1 MNDFF
6 DLFPDLPW
14 PRYPRRAI
22 TEQVRQI
29 RRGTD
34 EARERFNRA
43 VVERQVRAASV
54 RSFADAGREW
64 RISTA
69 GGVAP
74 KWRGDGREIYYLDRD
89 SRLMA
94 VSLTLSR
101 IGSGV
106 VQHDPP
112 RALFALAPGSTFEP
126 AADSQRFLVNAVVA
140 TPPIAVILNWRPPA
154 GTK

>member
-1 MNDFF
+1 MYQSN
-6 DLFPDLPW
+6 
-14 PRYPRRAI
+14 
-22 TEQVRQI
+22 
-29 RRGTD
+29 
-34 EARERFNRA
+34 
-43 VVERQVRAASV
+43 ASGIGLEVYV
-54 RSFADAGREW
+54 RSFPDAGREW

-69 GGVAP
+69 GGAAP
-74 KWRGDGREIYYLDRD
+74 KWRGDGREVYYLDRD

-94 VSLTLSR
+94 VSLTLPA
-101 IGSGV
+101 IGIGV

-126 AADSQRFLVNAVVA
+126 AADGQQFLVNAVLDEAA